1 MDKRRTRIRRLS
13 RPLIYL
19 YVLIILL
26 TLFTVATYTWF
37 AISRTPKVSDMGLS
51 VNAPKG
57 LELSADPLAEEWTQQ
72 LNFMDLTGETAPL
85 RPVTWSETD
94 QRFYAAHYGLDGR
107 LTDLW
112 EPLNDERHA
121 NKNNADGYY
130 LKGTFF
136 ARSEQ
141 PVTVSLSP
149 AVEVEEGR
157 KGAGTYLIGTPVW
170 NAQQILHNNGGSGA
184 ELAVRIG
191 IQIQITDIN
200 GVPTEEPPVFYI
212 YEPNSNLHIDGTR
225 SYVATPSMRGDASL
239 VPESRLIT
247 QTASTWSEVNPVQR
261 AAVIHTMGEFTSDT
275 ELFQLSGSELAR
287 LNVYVW
293 LEGQDVDCTNEIGR
307 AAQVLANLQFTAENG
322 GHSGL
327 VPIED

>member
-19 YVLIILL
+19 YVLMILL

-72 LNFMDLTGETAPL
+72 LNFIDLTGETAPL
-85 RPVTWSETD
+85 RPVTWSEKD
-94 QRFYAAHYGLDGR
+94 QRFYAAHYGFDGR
-107 LTDLW
+107 LTNHW
-112 EPLNDERHA
+112 EPLNDDRHA

-170 NAQQILHNNGGSGA
+170 DAQQILHNNGGSGA

-191 IQIQITDIN
+191 IQVQITDLN
-200 GVPTEEPPVFYI
+200 GEPTEEPPVFYI
-212 YEPNSNLHIDGTR
+212 YEPNCNLHIDGTR
-225 SYVATPSMRGDASL
+225 SYVATPSILGGASL
-239 VPESRLIT
+239 VPENRLIT
-247 QTASTWSEVNPVQR
+247 QTASTWTEVSPVQR
-261 AAVIHTMGEFTSDT
+261 TAVIHTMGEFTSDT
-275 ELFQLSGSELAR
+275 ELFKLSDSELAR

-307 AAQVLANLQFTAENG
+307 AAQVLANLQFAADNG